1 MAKTKLSKKEVE
13 DLARGALVAVSFDT
27 MEVNLTGSW
36 RYMRP
41 VYRDKVPPC
50 NEGCPAGEDIER
62 YMVYAAQGR
71 FREAWETIKRE
82 NPFPGV
88 CGRVC
93 YHPCQGVCNRLHF
106 EEAIGIS
113 DIERAIFDYGKPPLE
128 EIKELPTTHPEK
140 IAIVGSGP
148 AGLAC
153 AYHLKRFGYAV
164 TVYEAFPKAGGV
176 LRVGIPDYRLPRD
189 VLDREIAEIEALGVK
204 IETGCR
210 VGSDIAFEKIA
221 EEYDAIFTA
230 TGVHVSRPM
239 GVKGEDTPGV
249 LSGLGFLKKVNM
261 GEKVELGKRVS
272 VIGGGNTAMDV
283 ARTALRLGAE
293 VTVLYRRTRVEMP
306 AHPKEVDEA
315 IEEGIDIKFLTAPLE
330 VLAGENGKVSGVK
343 CQKMEL
349 GEPDSSGRRR
359 PVPVPDSEFV
369 VETDNVFSAI
379 GEMPDL
385 SYLPEDIKRDE
396 WVVQIDAETGV
407 ASSPSVFAGGDII
420 EIPHMVVTAIGSGK
434 RSALAIHAKLKG
446 EDVKPMYEQVRVGHK
461 SSLHASD
468 LIDPED
474 NGKYLKSDKVV
485 AIDDINLNYFSREGR
500 HRMKHLAPE
509 ERRTSF
515 EEVNLG
521 LPAEVAMKEAGRCF
535 NCGVCN
541 GCDNCFVFC
550 PDSTILRKDGKYW
563 VNYDH
568 CKGCGVCVQ
577 ECPRSALS
585 LEPEE
590 KWRR

>member
-1 MAKTKLSKKEVE
+1 MAKAELSKKEVE
-13 DLARGALVAVSFDT
+13 DLARAALVAVSFDT

-71 FREAWETIKRE
+71 FREAWETIKLE
-82 NPFPGV
+82 NPLPGV

-93 YHPCQGVCNRLHF
+93 YHPCESVCNRLNF
-106 EEAIGIS
+106 DEGLAIN
-113 DIERAIFDYGKPPLE
+113 DMERAIFDHGKAPLA
-128 EIKELPTTHPEK
+128 EIKKLPTTQPEK

-153 AYHLKRFGYAV
+153 AYHLRRLGYAV
-164 TVYEAFPKAGGV
+164 TVYEALPKAGGV
-176 LRVGIPDYRLPRD
+176 LRVGIPEYRLPRE
-189 VLDREIAEIEALGVK
+189 VLDREIAEIEALGVR

-210 VGSDIAFEKIA
+210 VGSDISFEKLA
-221 EEYDAIFTA
+221 KDNAAIFTA

-261 GEKVELGKRVS
+261 GEKVELGRRVS

-283 ARTALRLGAE
+283 ARTALRLGAD

-306 AHPKEVDEA
+306 AHPREVDEA
-315 IEEGIDIKFLTAPLE
+315 IEEGVEIKFLTAPIE
-330 VLAGENGKVSGVK
+330 VIAGPGGRVSGVK
-343 CQKMEL
+343 CQQMKL

-359 PVPVPDSEFV
+359 PIPVSGSEFT

-385 SYLPEDIKRDE
+385 SYLPGEVKRDE
-396 WVVQIDAETGV
+396 WVVQVDSETGV
-407 ASSPSVFAGGDII
+407 ASSPAVFAGGDII

-434 RSALAIHAKLKG
+434 RSALAIHARLRG
-446 EDVKPMYEQVRVGHK
+446 EDVKPIYDRVKVGHK
-461 SSLHASD
+461 GTLAASE
-468 LIDPED
+468 LISPRDD
-474 NGKYLKSDKVV
+474 GYLRSDHVV
-485 AIDDINLNYFSREGR
+485 SIDDINLFYFRPAARSK
-500 HRMKHLAPE
+500 MPHLAPSD
-509 ERRTSF
+509 RKSTF

-521 LPAEVAMKEAGRCF
+521 VPAEVAMREAARCF

-550 PDSTILRKDGKYW
+550 PDATILRKDGKYW
-563 VNYDH
+563 VDYDH
-568 CKGCGVCVQ
+568 CKGCGVCVE

-585 LEPEE
+585 LEAEE